1 MAGYTLTQVLQI
13 LFQRL
18 QASLG
23 TISWAPL
30 NPISLCLLSP
40 AGIDFFKE
48 RLFLQTLLKL
58 FCLSEALEGL
68 LLSDVQVQPKASQ
81 LGSLGRG
88 PEHQE

>member
-1 MAGYTLTQVLQI
+1 MAGCTLTQVLHI

-23 TISWAPL
+23 AVSWAPL
-30 NPISLCLLSP
+30 NPVSLCLLSP
-40 AGIDFFKE
+40 AGTDFFKE

-58 FCLSEALEGL
+58 FCLSEALEAL
-68 LLSDVQVQPKASQ
+68 YDVQVQPKASQ

>member
-1 MAGYTLTQVLQI
+1 MAGCTLTQVLHI

-23 TISWAPL
+23 AVSWAPL
-30 NPISLCLLSP
+30 NPVSLCLLSP
-40 AGIDFFKE
+40 TGTDFFKE

-58 FCLSEALEGL
+58 FCLLEALEGL
-68 LLSDVQVQPKASQ
+68 LLSEVQVQPKASQ

-88 PEHQE
+88 LEHQE